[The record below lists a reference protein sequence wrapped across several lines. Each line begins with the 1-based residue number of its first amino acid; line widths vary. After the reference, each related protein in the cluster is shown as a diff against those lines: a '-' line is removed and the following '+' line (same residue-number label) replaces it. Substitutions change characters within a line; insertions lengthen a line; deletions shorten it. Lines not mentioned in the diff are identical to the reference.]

1 MNIKKTVAITLLV
14 LFVLSIVGQSVLA
27 EPFNPNFNYGDYE
40 FEFKQDFYDNEMF
53 NPIDAPFNKLP
64 AEFNTAPKFSVGQKY
79 FNAKEGEIFT
89 FNMIADDKETS
100 NLKFSF
106 KENLDKAYISSNGKA
121 AKFTWTIPY
130 TAVEGDSK
138 FQEINFVVSDGQS
151 LDNMKIVVNIENVN
165 KLPYIQTLNT
175 LTFTENEVN
184 THYIYAYD
192 LDVIDTAKLTVDEST
207 LPQGAKFLPNS
218 QSSGNIFWQPTFE
231 QGNKD
236 YKVIFTADDG
246 KGKTNRVVTFKVV
259 DKNQAPVITI
269 ADQTVTAGATL
280 ELDLKS
286 KTSDADNDA
295 LTITVE
301 GTLKNYFDSTSGKFT
316 WKPSVLNLGEH
327 TLTIVVTDGTDVV
340 KKDVKIT
347 VKTSAANGNNNNP
360 IPGVPKTAAQ
370 LALDADYTDLNVDF
384 KDLEND
390 FDEYEEDYN
399 KAKKV
404 NNLNNVDKY
413 ASKLEKVDDKLK
425 DLRNEVK
432 DFIDKAEKTAGSNKN
447 VIDNAEELKN
457 DIEELRD
464 DIDVVLGKKTAT
476 TVSGSIFKS
485 GSVSS
490 QDSNKPVEVNMLQF
504 PLTGGAVAD
513 TTSTGTGFG
522 ELAFLIGGI
531 VILFTIIMFLLV
543 VLLK

>member
-1 MNIKKTVAITLLV
+1 M
-14 LFVLSIVGQSVLA
+14 
-27 EPFNPNFNYGDYE
+27 
-40 FEFKQDFYDNEMF
+40 
-53 NPIDAPFNKLP
+53 
-64 AEFNTAPKFSVGQKY
+64 
-79 FNAKEGEIFT
+79 
-89 FNMIADDKETS
+89 
-100 NLKFSF
+100 
-106 KENLDKAYISSNGKA
+106 
-121 AKFTWTIPY
+121 
-130 TAVEGDSK
+130 
-138 FQEINFVVSDGQS
+138 
-151 LDNMKIVVNIENVN
+151 
-165 KLPYIQTLNT
+165 
-175 LTFTENEVN
+175 
-184 THYIYAYD
+184 
-192 LDVIDTAKLTVDEST
+192 
-207 LPQGAKFLPNS
+207 
-218 QSSGNIFWQPTFE
+218 
-231 QGNKD
+231 
-236 YKVIFTADDG
+236 
-246 KGKTNRVVTFKVV
+246 
-259 DKNQAPVITI
+259 
-269 ADQTVTAGATL
+269 
-280 ELDLKS
+280 
-286 KTSDADNDA
+286 
-295 LTITVE
+295 
-301 GTLKNYFDSTSGKFT
+301 
-316 WKPSVLNLGEH
+316 
-327 TLTIVVTDGTDVV
+327 
-340 KKDVKIT
+340 KIT